1 MAAKFGVKNRA
12 PAAIQITAEQLLREA
27 HDRGGGSAS
36 GHARR
41 QRSQITDPDELREYR
56 MTQRKGFEDA
66 IRMNRVHLGNYV
78 KYAKWEE
85 AQEAFERARS
95 VFERALDVDH
105 RSQSLWLKYAEM
117 EMRNKFVNHARNV
130 WDRAT
135 AILPRVDQF
144 WYKYTFMEEMVEN
157 HAACR
162 AVFERWMAWEPD
174 DRAWHAYAAF
184 EERRGDAR
192 RARAVLERFVAC
204 HPRLPSYLKYA
215 R

>member
-85 AQEAFERARS
+85 AQEAYERARS
-95 VFERALDVDH
+95 VFERAHDVH
-105 RSQSLWLKYAEM
+105 NRSQSL
-117 EMRNKFVNHARNV
+117 
-130 WDRAT
+130 
-135 AILPRVDQF
+135 
-144 WYKYTFMEEMVEN
+144 
-157 HAACR
+157 
-162 AVFERWMAWEPD
+162 
-174 DRAWHAYAAF
+174 
-184 EERRGDAR
+184 
-192 RARAVLERFVAC
+192 
-204 HPRLPSYLKYA
+204 
-215 R
+215 

>member
-85 AQEAFERARS
+85 AQEAFERARPPKPWTRPS
-95 VFERALDVDH
+95 LTMAAKLCAG
-105 RSQSLWLKYAEM
+105 RSSTPSGSGSRTSAGSLASSSLA
-117 EMRNKFVNHARNV
+117 FVTHSNSRSSG
-130 WDRAT
+130 
-135 AILPRVDQF
+135 
-144 WYKYTFMEEMVEN
+144 
-157 HAACR
+157 
-162 AVFERWMAWEPD
+162 
-174 DRAWHAYAAF
+174 AAF
-184 EERRGDAR
+184 GQRPSRAR
-192 RARAVLERFVAC
+192 R
-204 HPRLPSYLKYA
+204 
-215 R
+215 